1 VKGKLKLILPVILL
15 LAIGGGAAY
24 WFVLAPPA
32 KAKKAVKPK
41 VNGSLFALSPEFVVN
56 LTDGHYGKVTV
67 ALLLAADPT
76 AKDLN
81 PNATTPTLVEDPV
94 IRATITNDLTGIP
107 STTLIQ
113 RRPRQ
118 RLLAQILHDLHHASD
133 EQIRAVMFTDVVVQ

>member
-1 VKGKLKLILPVILL
+1 MKSKLKFIIPVILL

-32 KAKKAVKPK
+32 KAVKAPKPK

-67 ALLLAADPT
+67 ALLLAAAPT

-81 PNATTPTLVEDPV
+81 ATATVPTLVEDPV

-107 STTLIQ
+107 SGTLIE

-118 RLLAQILHDLHHASD
+118 KLLLEILHDLHHATD
-133 EQIRAVMFTDVVVQ
+133 EQIKAVMFTDVVVQ

>member
-41 VNGSLFALSPEFVVN
+41 VNGSLFALSPEFVDN

-67 ALLLAADPT
+67 ALLLAQEPT

-118 RLLAQILHDLHHASD
+118 RLLAQILHDLHRASD